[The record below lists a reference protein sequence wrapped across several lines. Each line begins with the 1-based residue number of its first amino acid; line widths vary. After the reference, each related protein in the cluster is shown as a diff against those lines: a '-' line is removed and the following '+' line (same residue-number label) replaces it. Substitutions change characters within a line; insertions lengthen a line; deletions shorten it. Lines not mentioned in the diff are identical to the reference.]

1 MGKLQIN
8 GIDEMMLDFAD
19 LSELPESLVAEMLEA
34 EAEEVIGE
42 QKKSAPYR
50 NGDLSGSIKADV
62 MKADKQGNHYI
73 TVRPAGTH
81 HKTKG
86 GKIAVRNAEGGFILE
101 YGAPQKG
108 IKATQWMRKAN
119 EKAAPRAVAA
129 AERVYNDYI
138 DKMTK

>member
-1 MGKLQIN
+1 MGKLNIN
-8 GIDEMMLDFAD
+8 GIDELMLDFAD
-19 LSELPESLVAEMLEA
+19 LSDLPDSLVSEMLEA
-34 EAEEVIGE
+34 EAEEIIGE

-62 MKADKQGNHYI
+62 VKIDKQGNHYI

-81 HKTKG
+81 HKNKD
-86 GKIAVRNAEGGFILE
+86 GKAVTNAELGFIYE

-108 IKATQWMRKAN
+108 IKARQWMRKAN

-129 AERVYNDYI
+129 AERVYNEFI